1 MEKTIILTHSEIEK
15 KLDRIAWQIFEN
27 NLKEKEVFI
36 IGIANSGYKVAKII
50 ANILKKITKSKVV
63 LCKIELNKKAPL
75 INKIIFSGDKN
86 DCIDKSI
93 VIIDDVLNSGKT
105 MMYAINYFL
114 DVNIKKI
121 TSAVLVDR
129 SHQSFPVKSNYVGLK
144 LSTSLQEH
152 VKVNFGKKNIAYLE

>member
-1 MEKTIILTHSEIEK
+1 MSSV
-15 KLDRIAWQIFEN
+15 D
-27 NLKEKEVFI
+27 
-36 IGIANSGYKVAKII
+36 
-50 ANILKKITKSKVV
+50 
-63 LCKIELNKKAPL
+63 
-75 INKIIFSGDKN
+75 NKIIFSGDKN